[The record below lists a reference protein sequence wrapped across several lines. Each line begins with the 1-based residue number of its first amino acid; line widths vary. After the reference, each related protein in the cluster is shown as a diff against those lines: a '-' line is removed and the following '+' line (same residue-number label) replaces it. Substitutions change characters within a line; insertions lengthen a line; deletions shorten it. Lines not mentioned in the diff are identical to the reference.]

1 MLRPVQWPDFTTAL
15 IGRLGP
21 LGMVGRAQLD
31 SIPQPDSLRSTSSR
45 DDGRVG
51 GDADA

>member
-1 MLRPVQWPDFTTAL
+1 MLRPVQWPDFTAAL

-21 LGMVGRAQLD
+21 LGMVGQAQPD
-31 SIPQPDSLRSTSSR
+31 SIPQPDSLRSISSR

-51 GDADA
+51 GDDDV